1 MLLALSALLVL
12 AAAAAG
18 FLAGIKH
25 ADKANAV
32 KDILKK

>member
-1 MLLALSALLVL
+1 MILTILLVL

-18 FLAGIKH
+18 FLAGVKH
-25 ADKANAV
+25 SAKANAV